1 MKKIQARHPTPMG
14 VEHPVIKSAQ
24 IIVPCFFPSRFL
36 GNAGYGTLIWVV
48 TAEIL
53 PPKVRSI
60 ANSIIIC
67 FAFLC
72 GFIIAKTFVD
82 LLEGLQRSGTIT
94 IQILDMPGIQIVK
107 LLQSAE
113 CFVFQMPF
121 ESQADLPSFQIVQY
135 KFDPEALALFQ
146 SQALLSAIQMVKLYL
161 ILWQLAA
168 CDSNVQMFYQF

>member
-1 MKKIQARHPTPMG
+1 MFGTKALNKNPRFKFSQIKIFNRQIFTYWLHQAIPIYKSNKDHITVKLVISENIETIITLLKYTAPAFGCARTQNL
-14 VEHPVIKSAQ
+14 VEIHNIPCLKFRWQ
-24 IIVPCFFPSRFL
+24 ISSIIEKNWYDSSFFRFL

-82 LLEGLQRSGTIT
+82 LLEGLQRSGTV
-94 IQILDMPGIQIVK
+94 G
-107 LLQSAE
+107 
-113 CFVFQMPF
+113 
-121 ESQADLPSFQIVQY
+121 
-135 KFDPEALALFQ
+135 
-146 SQALLSAIQMVKLYL
+146 
-161 ILWQLAA
+161 
-168 CDSNVQMFYQF
+168 